1 MFYQF
6 LSILYKFEM
15 DTSGQFFIVKLPD
28 LKLLDPIF
36 EDSPGWF
43 SVRDK
48 NCLVENVEKY
58 FKWWFYKKK
67 SRNNQKIWAIY
78 SGWWFQPI
86 CKNISQNGNLPQI
99 GVKIRNI

>member
-43 SVRDK
+43 SVLRSML
-48 NCLVENVEKY
+48 CLGEK
-58 FKWWFYKKK
+58 
-67 SRNNQKIWAIY
+67 
-78 SGWWFQPI
+78 
-86 CKNISQNGNLPQI
+86 LPS
-99 GVKIRNI
+99 

>member
-1 MFYQF
+1 MLYQF

-43 SVRDK
+43 FFGPSVH
-48 NCLVENVEKY
+48 LVFGIKT
-58 FKWWFYKKK
+58 
-67 SRNNQKIWAIY
+67 A
-78 SGWWFQPI
+78 
-86 CKNISQNGNLPQI
+86 
-99 GVKIRNI
+99 